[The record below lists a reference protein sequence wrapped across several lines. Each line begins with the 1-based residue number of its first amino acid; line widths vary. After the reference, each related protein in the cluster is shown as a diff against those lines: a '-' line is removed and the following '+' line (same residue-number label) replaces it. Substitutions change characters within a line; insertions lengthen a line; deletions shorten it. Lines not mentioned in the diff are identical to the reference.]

1 MLPGRAPPRGAG
13 AAGLGAAGLAPSTF
27 STLGAG
33 LAAGLTGLGA
43 AGLATGL
50 GSSATAGLGAL
61 GPGLGAAGLAPSTG
75 AGLAAGLAGLG
86 AGLAAFLAPG
96 LGASLLA
103 FLAPS
108 PSTIGA
114 KCSRTRR
121 ATGGSTALEAALT
134 NSPWSFSQARMIL
147 LVTFLP
153 EGSSSL
159 ASSCTR
165 GLATILLFQS
175 PT

>member
-1 MLPGRAPPRGAG
+1 M
-13 AAGLGAAGLAPSTF
+13 APSTF

-33 LAAGLTGLGA
+33 LAAGLAGLGA
-43 AGLATGL
+43 GLAAGL

-61 GPGLGAAGLAPSTG
+61 GPGFGAAGLAPSTG
-75 AGLAAGLAGLG
+75 AGLAAGLGA

-153 EGSSSL
+153 EG
-159 ASSCTR
+159 
-165 GLATILLFQS
+165 
-175 PT
+175 

>member
-13 AAGLGAAGLAPSTF
+13 AAGLGAAGLAASAGAGLAAGLAG
-27 STLGAG
+27 LGAG
-33 LAAGLTGLGA
+33 LAAGL
-43 AGLATGL
+43 
-50 GSSATAGLGAL
+50 GSSATGALGAL
-61 GPGLGAAGLAPSTG
+61 GPGLGAAGLAPSTLG
-75 AGLAAGLAGLG
+75 AGLAAGLGA